1 VGNCLDFG
9 RAAGRARDELLVRL
23 LLKIFKTGK
32 PAFEAVFLFAEEV
45 VDDHK
50 SSRVDNQ

>member
-1 VGNCLDFG
+1 MGNFLDLG
-9 RAAGRARDELLVRL
+9 RATGRTRDQLLVRL
-23 LLKIFKTGK
+23 LLKIFETGK
-32 PAFEAVFLFAEEV
+32 PAFEAVSFFAEEV